1 MEWLS
6 EQNVYTQTLCGT
18 LFTWGVTALGA
29 GMIFIL
35 PKSSSM
41 RYGKKLLDCSLGFA
55 AGVMLAASYW
65 SLLAPAIDHSE
76 QQFDEAQRNKKLAWL
91 PVAVGFA
98 LGAAF
103 VSYAGGYADDL
114 DIKKILVAE
123 NKKSS
128 RQDNIKETI
137 ISGRLE
143 LDKKIR
149 LRIKTKESNP
159 ENQELKTTSAKNEVS
174 YEEDGMVLTATNWKR
189 MMSLIIAITVHNI
202 PEGMAVGV
210 GFGLSKTNPEE
221 LKKAFNLA
229 LGIGL
234 QNFPEGLAVSLPLA
248 CSGVPYWKAF
258 FWGQFSGFV
267 EPIFGMVGVFFV
279 NISEHLL
286 PYALGFAAGAM
297 VFVVLDDIIPDACSR
312 NQSSLTA
319 RFAILGF
326 IVMMAM
332 DVALG

>member
-35 PKSSSM
+35 PKSSTM

-65 SLLAPAIDHSE
+65 SLLAPGIEHSE
-76 QQFDEAQRNKKLAWL
+76 NQFEEAQRNPKLAWL
-91 PVAVGFA
+91 PVAIGFA

-103 VSYAGGYADDL
+103 VSYA
-114 DIKKILVAE
+114 
-123 NKKSS
+123 
-128 RQDNIKETI
+128 
-137 ISGRLE
+137 GRLE

-149 LRIKTKESNP
+149 LRIKTNKSKPTQSNP
-159 ENQELKTTSAKNEVS
+159 ENQELQPTSTLEKENS
-174 YEEDGMVLTATNWKR
+174 YVEDGMVLTATNWKR

-210 GFGLSKTNPEE
+210 GFGLSKKNPEQ
-221 LKKAFNLA
+221 LKTAFNLA

-267 EPIFGMVGVFFV
+267 EPIFGMLGVFFV
-279 NISEHLL
+279 NVSEHLL

>member
-1 MEWLS
+1 MGGYSPLA
-6 EQNVYTQTLCGT
+6 QALQGT
-18 LFTWGVTALGA
+18 LFTWGLTALGA
-29 GMIFIL
+29 GTAVL
-35 PKSSSM
+35 LKGEQ
-41 RYGKKLLDCSLGFA
+41 RKLLDISLGFA

-76 QQFDEAQRNKKLAWL
+76 QQFDEAQRNRKLAWL

-103 VSYAGGYADDL
+103 VSYA
-114 DIKKILVAE
+114 
-123 NKKSS
+123 
-128 RQDNIKETI
+128 
-137 ISGRLE
+137 GRLE

-229 LGIGL
+229 
-234 QNFPEGLAVSLPLA
+234 
-248 CSGVPYWKAF
+248 
-258 FWGQFSGFV
+258 
-267 EPIFGMVGVFFV
+267 
-279 NISEHLL
+279 
-286 PYALGFAAGAM
+286 
-297 VFVVLDDIIPDACSR
+297 
-312 NQSSLTA
+312 
-319 RFAILGF
+319 
-326 IVMMAM
+326 
-332 DVALG
+332 